1 MVESRR
7 FFLNFVVGCTGIVT
21 CLLMIFCAIWA
32 ESAVD
37 EAIGLPDGPLLGMFG
52 IFLYRLLANVF
63 FTGGWICELIVRT
76 EVTAETANA
85 FGLKAFRI
93 GVQFSIFITL
103 CPAAICWLLFAVA
116 VEWPFAQIASPPRF
130 SHRNFRPDSCSQ
142 LRENKTTNASTALR
156 ISPRAATLL
165 AW

>member
-1 MVESRR
+1 M
-7 FFLNFVVGCTGIVT
+7 
-21 CLLMIFCAIWA
+21 
-32 ESAVD
+32 
-37 EAIGLPDGPLLGMFG
+37 PDGPLLGMFG